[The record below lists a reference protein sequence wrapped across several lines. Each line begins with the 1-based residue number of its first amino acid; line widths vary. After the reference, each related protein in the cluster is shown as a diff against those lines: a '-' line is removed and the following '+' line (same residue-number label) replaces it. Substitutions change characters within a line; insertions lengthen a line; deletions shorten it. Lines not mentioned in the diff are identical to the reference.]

1 MYTVKF
7 AFSAAAE
14 YDILTLNIP
23 AGRHAVRKLEKDG
36 TAAMSDNSDKQSI
49 LIELINS
56 NLEHARHVENE
67 RMTFM
72 ALFLVGLGLIMD
84 YANNTKY
91 HETAIYMG
99 AVLILLNLICTRLI
113 FKWNTVFKRHQDI
126 AKNIMQ
132 ELESLGYD
140 QNHDVNRYYLF
151 DNDKYSDDHN
161 AKAADSGLAASAR
174 KIWRRI
180 SKTHSLFVLFN
191 LINYIIIAI
200 FMFSVF

>member
-1 MYTVKF
+1 
-7 AFSAAAE
+7 
-14 YDILTLNIP
+14 
-23 AGRHAVRKLEKDG
+23 
-36 TAAMSDNSDKQSI
+36 MSDTSDKQSI

-84 YANNTKY
+84 YSNNTMY
-91 HETAIYMG
+91 PQTAIYMG
-99 AVLILLNLICTRLI
+99 TVLIFLNLICTRLI
-113 FKWNTVFKRHQDI
+113 FKWNTVFKRHHDI

-140 QNHDVNRYYLF
+140 QNQDVNKYYLF

-161 AKAADSGLAASAR
+161 AEGADSGFAAGAK